1 MVKLRQSGE
10 EQIPTI
16 LGSVRWIM
24 AQPTFAL
31 GVNDARAGRPIHPD
45 YDLWDTNGQWN
56 YERGRCFAKLA
67 SHHLP
72 LRINGQLNPEALR
85 FFRQCG
91 GAIR

>member
-10 EQIPTI
+10 AQTPTI
-16 LGSVRWIM
+16 LVSDRRIM
-24 AQPTFAL
+24 AQPTFRL
-31 GVNDARAGRPIHPD
+31 GVNDVRAGRPMHPD

-67 SHHLP
+67 SHRLP

-91 GAIR
+91 VAIR